1 MSAKWLVFSVKYFL
15 KGPTVN
21 QQQLEQMRTGKGFIA
36 ALDQSGGSTP
46 KALKLYGVDESS
58 YSNEDEMFD
67 VIHAMRSRM
76 VMSPAFT
83 GKRVLAAILF
93 EGTMDRS
100 IDGVGSAE
108 YLWSRKQVIAILK
121 VDKGLADEAD
131 GVQLMKPM
139 PELDA
144 LLAKARAN
152 GIFGTKMRSVIKVAN
167 AKGISEVVA
176 QQFAV
181 GRQILAGGLV
191 PIIEPEVDIN
201 SPSKKEAE
209 VLLKAAL
216 LKELDAQSADQP
228 VMLKLTLPEDD
239 NFYLD
244 LVKHPS
250 VLRVVA
256 LSGGYSRDDANTKL
270 SKNNGVIASFSR
282 ALTEGLSAQQ
292 SDTEF
297 NAALDSAIASIYAAS
312 NT

>member
-83 GKRVLAAILF
+83 GNRVLAAILF

-216 LKELDAQSADQP
+216 LKELDAQPADQP

-297 NAALDSAIASIYAAS
+297 NASLDSAIASIYAAS

>member
-1 MSAKWLVFSVKYFL
+1 M
-15 KGPTVN
+15 N
-21 QQQLEQMRTGKGFIA
+21 QQQLTQMRTGKGFIA

-46 KALKLYGVDESS
+46 KALKLYGVDESA

-76 VMSPAFT
+76 VTSPAFT
-83 GKRVLAAILF
+83 GERVLAAILF
-93 EGTMDRS
+93 EGTMDRT

-121 VDKGLADEAD
+121 IDKGLSDESD

-144 LLAKARAN
+144 LLAKAVKN

-176 QQFAV
+176 QQFIV
-181 GRQILAGGLV
+181 GRQILAAGLV

-216 LKELDAQSADQP
+216 LKELDAQPANQP

>member
-1 MSAKWLVFSVKYFL
+1 MKYFL

-21 QQQLEQMRTGKGFIA
+21 QQQLTQMRTGKGFIA

-46 KALKLYGVDESS
+46 KALKLYGVDETA
-58 YSNEDEMFD
+58 YSNEDEMFN

-83 GKRVLAAILF
+83 GERVLAAILF

-100 IDGVGSAE
+100 IEGVGSAE

-144 LLAKARAN
+144 LLAKARTN

-167 AKGISEVVA
+167 AKGVSEVVA
-176 QQFAV
+176 QQFVV
-181 GRQILAGGLV
+181 GRQILAAGLV

-201 SPSKKEAE
+201 SPSKREAE

-216 LKELDAQSADQP
+216 LKELNVQPADQP
-228 VMLKLTLPEDD
+228 VMLKLTLPEED

-292 SDTEF
+292 SDTAF

>member
-1 MSAKWLVFSVKYFL
+1 MKYFL

-21 QQQLEQMRTGKGFIA
+21 QQQLTQMRTGKGFIA

-46 KALKLYGVDESS
+46 KALKLYGVDETA

-83 GKRVLAAILF
+83 GERVLAAILF

-100 IDGVGSAE
+100 IEGVSSAE

-121 VDKGLADEAD
+121 VDKGLADEVD
-131 GVQLMKPM
+131 GVQLMKSM

-144 LLAKARAN
+144 LLAKARSN
-152 GIFGTKMRSVIKVAN
+152 GIFGTKMRSVIKIAD
-167 AKGISEVVA
+167 AKGVSEVVA

-181 GRQILAGGLV
+181 GRQILAAGLV

-216 LKELDAQSADQP
+216 LKELDAQPADQP
-228 VMLKLTLPEDD
+228 VMLKLTLPEED
-239 NFYLD
+239 NFYRD

-270 SKNNGVIASFSR
+270 SKNSGVIASFSR

-292 SDTEF
+292 SDAAF
-297 NAALDSAIASIYAAS
+297 NAALDNAIASIYAAS

>member
-1 MSAKWLVFSVKYFL
+1 MCAKWLVFSVKYFL

-83 GKRVLAAILF
+83 GNRVLAAILF

-144 LLAKARAN
+144 LLAKARTN

-216 LKELDAQSADQP
+216 LKELDAQPVDQP